1 MDLLFQHVALTA
13 PLFALVLGGWAL
25 VRGLKVPPSAAKVVH
40 GVAFYVLIPALLFDL
55 MTGLAT
61 LESIDVGVLGAFF
74 GGCLVVF
81 AAGRAI
87 GRFAFRLD
95 GAEQS
100 VFALGGIF
108 SNNVLL
114 GVPIATASLGPAAM
128 PSIALVLVFNALI
141 LWTLVTV
148 SVEWARHGA
157 VSVPG
162 FGRTVLRVLVN
173 PVVASILAG
182 SIFGALG
189 GSLAPPAKATI
200 ALLAEGA
207 GPLALVSL
215 GMSLADYHLRA
226 ALGPS
231 VAITLLKLVAQPLAV
246 WLLARLF
253 GLGAIETRAVALL
266 AVLPVGVNVYMMAK
280 QFGVMEEAVASSLMI
295 STITAAL
302 TTPLFLA
309 LTS

>member
-1 MDLLFQHVALTA
+1 MGLVLQHVALTA
-13 PLFALVLGGWAL
+13 PLFALVLAGWAA
-25 VRGLKVPPSAAKVVH
+25 VRWLRVPARAAKLVH

-61 LESIDVGVLGAFF
+61 LRSIDAGVLGAFF

-81 AAGRAI
+81 AVGRAL
-87 GRFAFRLD
+87 GRAAFHLD

-100 VFALGGIF
+100 VFALGGVF

-114 GVPIATASLGPAAM
+114 GVPIATAALGPDAM

-182 SIFGALG
+182 SIWGALG
-189 GSLAPPAKATI
+189 LPIATAAKGTLGVLAK
-200 ALLAEGA
+200 GA
-207 GPLALVSL
+207 GPFALVSL
-215 GMSLADYHLRA
+215 GLSLGDYHLRA
-226 ALGPS
+226 ALAPS
-231 VAITLLKLVAQPLAV
+231 LAITALKLVAQPLAV
-246 WLLARLF
+246 WLLARAF
-253 GLGAIETRAVALL
+253 GLDPIETRAVAFL

-295 STITAAL
+295 STIAAAL